1 MRKFSIF
8 TRPRYAN
15 MSRSPPPPPPC
26 VAWCQAPTAVPI
38 RSSIPS
44 KSFSTS
50 LNHWVYFQPPALPT
64 TEAIVLTCQALS
76 PLLLSSVASGVVDR
90 LALPLILAG
99 GRTKRENYRAQ
110 SAVSITNGPTS
121 QLGCF
126 WRLFGDEHTKFY
138 RL

>member
-38 RSSIPS
+38 CSSIPS

-90 LALPLILAG
+90 VALPLILAG
-99 GRTKRENYRAQ
+99 GRRKWENGAEVKPHRAQ
-110 SAVSITNGPTS
+110 NAVYTRTIRINQRVVLPVRV
-121 QLGCF
+121 L
-126 WRLFGDEHTKFY
+126 R
-138 RL
+138 